1 MEKTLELVVEKRKE
15 HSIDIYTY
23 VRAKLKIRDE
33 VIEKEPLKKAS
44 GIFLWVL
51 LVIVMLNKAYQEGKV
66 EAMR

>member
-33 VIEKEPLKKAS
+33 VIEKGPLKKAS
-44 GIFLWVL
+44 GIFL